1 MCTEEVTA
9 FSAHSLLSLEL
20 KLNYLQLKNRRLSLS
35 CGMGNQELTM
45 KLKSL
50 FIHFQGIAAL
60 FHFFHWVTAS
70 SVVSAICLQ
79 NNSSKCRFSK
89 HSSKG
94 SLLHPSQLEFSAP
107 PVTVSTD

>member
-1 MCTEEVTA
+1 MCTKEVTA

-20 KLNYLQLKNRRLSLS
+20 KLNYLQLKNRRLSLR
-35 CGMGNQELTM
+35 CGMGSQELTR

-50 FIHFQGIAAL
+50 FIHFQGIAL
-60 FHFFHWVTAS
+60 FHFVRWVTAS

-79 NNSSKCRFSK
+79 NHSSKCRFSK

-94 SLLHPSQLEFSAP
+94 ALLHPSQLEFSAP
-107 PVTVSTD
+107 PVTGSTD